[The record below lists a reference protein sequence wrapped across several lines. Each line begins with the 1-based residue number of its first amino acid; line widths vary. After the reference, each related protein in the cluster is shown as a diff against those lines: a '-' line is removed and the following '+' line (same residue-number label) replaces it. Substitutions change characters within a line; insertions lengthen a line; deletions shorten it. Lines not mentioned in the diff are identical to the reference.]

1 MADSVLSL
9 GFAHPALK
17 GAAGALGRAGTLPF
31 LQSPSGY
38 TTNPGRKALRAL
50 LICIGL
56 CFSKGF
62 PCCLPAS
69 PEAWRA
75 AFREALG
82 SAPNEK
88 DRSGEEMEARENFEP
103 RGCWWVTKQWRGS
116 SMVRY
121 SENSA
126 QRWQSKHDI
135 LSFTVI
141 WERCCFP
148 QVWAWDESAIPG
160 QVSPK
165 LTTHLFSA
173 QGNMAENRRREK
185 IHQKKLTKITLNYP
199 GGCAGSTPVCWDQ
212 GRKPLLAHGGE
223 TLI

>member
-1 MADSVLSL
+1 M
-9 GFAHPALK
+9 K
-17 GAAGALGRAGTLPF
+17 GAAGALRRAGSLPCP
-31 LQSPSGY
+31 QSLNGY
-38 TTNPGRKALRAL
+38 ATNPGGKALRAL
-50 LICIGL
+50 LICIGSCL
-56 CFSKGF
+56 SKGF

-82 SAPNEK
+82 RAPDEK

-103 RGCWWVTKQWRGS
+103 RGCWWVTKQRRGS

-148 QVWAWDESAIPG
+148 WAWYGMTLPYLDRFLLS
-160 QVSPK
+160 SPHIYFQHK
-165 LTTHLFSA
+165 EIWL
-173 QGNMAENRRREK
+173 K
-185 IHQKKLTKITLNYP
+185 IEEEGKHTKKSSQK
-199 GGCAGSTPVCWDQ
+199 
-212 GRKPLLAHGGE
+212 
-223 TLI
+223 